1 MSTEPKLDPGADPAT
16 GHGGLQAV
24 GLTVRYGG
32 VTANAG
38 IDLEVRPGEIVGLI
52 GPNGAGKTTF
62 VDAVT
67 GFTDSEGTVVLDGE
81 RIDRMRPHLRRRRGL
96 SRTWQSGELFAN
108 LTVYQNVVVA
118 IRPGGL
124 RCVWRDLFMP
134 RRREHAPV
142 VQRAL
147 GLVGLEGFDDRVARD
162 LTLGQQK
169 LVGVAR
175 ALVGTC
181 KLLLLDEPAAGLDSS
196 ESREFAERMRIIVRD
211 QGSGVLLIDHDMS
224 LVLGVCDRVYV
235 LEFGKLIFT
244 GTADEARTDPS
255 VVAAYLGVPM
265 ESADA

>member
-1 MSTEPKLDPGADPAT
+1 MSTEAT
-16 GHGGLQAV
+16 PREHAGLRAE

-32 VTANAG
+32 NVANAD

-67 GFTDSEGTVVLDGE
+67 GFTPAEGGVVLAGQRIE
-81 RIDRMRPHLRRRRGL
+81 RLRPHQRRRRGL
-96 SRTWQSGELFAN
+96 SRTWQSGELFGN
-108 LTVYQNVVVA
+108 LTVEQNVMVA
-118 IRPGGL
+118 TRPGG
-124 RCVWRDLFMP
+124 VSTVFRDLFA
-134 RRREHAPV
+134 RRRKEVDPAV
-142 VQRAL
+142 SEAL
-147 GLVGLEGFDDRVARD
+147 RVVGLDRFEDRLARD

-181 KLLLLDEPAAGLDSS
+181 SVLLLDEPAAGLDSS
-196 ESREFAERMRIIVRD
+196 ESLEFADRMRRIVAD
-211 QGSGVLLIDHDMS
+211 GGPGILLIDHDMS

-235 LEFGKLIFT
+235 LEFGKLIFA
-244 GTADEARTDPS
+244 GTPEDARTDPA

-265 ESADA
+265 ENADA